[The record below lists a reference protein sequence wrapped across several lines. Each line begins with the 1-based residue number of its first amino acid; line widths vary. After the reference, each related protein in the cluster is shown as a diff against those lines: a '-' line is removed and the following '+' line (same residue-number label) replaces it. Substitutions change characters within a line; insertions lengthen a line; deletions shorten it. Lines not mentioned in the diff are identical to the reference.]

1 MTFKTLTSAQA
12 AHLASLPL
20 DYEWDNVIANGF
32 IAASDETNPRLAEA
46 LEALN
51 IHGAADLYLGA
62 AERIVA
68 RVQHHMPVED
78 SLLRL
83 QSAWAA
89 TVDPR
94 YSTLAGA
101 APSKV
106 APDDAWTLPEWR
118 VRRAIGGVVES
129 LEEGATSTVRRF
141 ALGTILMAEHVC
153 GRDPAFNAWLIE
165 ALKAKA
171 QSSPRRADDLDYTF
185 QDTQPATPA
194 ELVAPSREER
204 LEGLNP
210 AAHPYLRSAA
220 EMSALGFTGEPY
232 RV

>member
-1 MTFKTLTSAQA
+1 MQFKTLTPDEALQ
-12 AHLASLPL
+12 LAGLPL
-20 DYEWDNVIANGF
+20 DYEWSTLIGNGF
-32 IAASDETNPRLAEA
+32 IAASDDSHPQLADA

-51 IHGAADLYLGA
+51 IYGAADLYLAA

-78 SLLRL
+78 GLLRL

-94 YSTLAGA
+94 YSTLADA
-101 APSKV
+101 DPSKV

-129 LEEGATSTVRRF
+129 LEAGETSMVRRF
-141 ALGTILMAEHVC
+141 ALGTLLMAEHVC
-153 GRDPAFNAWLIE
+153 GRDPAFRAWW
-165 ALKAKA
+165 AGAPQAKA
-171 QSSPRRADDLDYTF
+171 QSSPRRADDRDYTF
-185 QDTQPATPA
+185 HDTQPPTPA
-194 ELVAPSREER
+194 ELVAPSRQAR

-210 AAHPYLRSAA
+210 ATNPYLRSAA
-220 EMSALGFTGEPY
+220 DMAALGFTGEPY
-232 RV
+232 TV